1 MTKYVTPGV
10 FLKKPVI
17 FFDRIEI
24 YITFVTHFHSK
35 ESQSNLLIIKSMLS
49 KNIRN
54 LRESLGYTQEQ
65 IANYLNITASAIS
78 QYENDARTIPA
89 DVISKIALL
98 FNVEEYELYQD
109 DPRQQQLLSV
119 FAFRA
124 NSFDTQ
130 DLISISS
137 FKKIVLNYYYLQNAL
152 ANEQKT
158 KRT

>member
-1 MTKYVTPGV
+1 MHGTPKIS
-10 FLKKPVI
+10 FFKKLVI

-24 YITFVTHFHSK
+24 YITFVTHSHS
-35 ESQSNLLIIKSMLS
+35 EENQFNLLIIKDMLS

-65 IANYLNITASAIS
+65 IANYLNITAPAIS
-78 QYENDARTIPA
+78 QYENNARTIPA

-98 FNVEEYELYQD
+98 FNVEEYELYQE
-109 DPRQQQLLSV
+109 DPRQQQLLSA

-124 NSFDTQ
+124 DSFDTQ

>member
-1 MTKYVTPGV
+1 
-10 FLKKPVI
+10 
-17 FFDRIEI
+17 
-24 YITFVTHFHSK
+24 
-35 ESQSNLLIIKSMLS
+35 MLS

-54 LRESLGYTQEQ
+54 LRENLGYTQEQ
-65 IANYLNITASAIS
+65 IANYLNITPAAVS

-109 DPRQQQLLSV
+109 DPRRQQLLSA

-124 NSFDTQ
+124 ENLETQ

-137 FKKIVLNYYYLQNAL
+137 FKKIVLNYYHLQNAL
-152 ANEQKT
+152 ANEQKAA
-158 KRT
+158 RT

>member
-1 MTKYVTPGV
+1 
-10 FLKKPVI
+10 
-17 FFDRIEI
+17 
-24 YITFVTHFHSK
+24 
-35 ESQSNLLIIKSMLS
+35 MLS